1 MKIVADENIMALT
14 AELPN
19 GIDWVLKPGRT
30 ICAADL
36 VDADALLVRSITR
49 VDERLLK
56 GSSVGFVATAT
67 SGTDHL
73 DLPWLAA
80 SGIAVADAAG
90 ANANAVAEYVIASL
104 AELMLEE
111 NLPLWKLT
119 VAVIGVGHV
128 GSALLAKLT
137 ALGISCVAC
146 DPFQQIMAGVNYV
159 ELNTALQADV
169 ICLHTPLTDRGSYPT
184 YHMLDEHRLK
194 KINPAAIILN
204 AGRGEVIDNK
214 ALLAHLKQCPQQRVI
229 LDVWENE
236 PKPSPQLLQ
245 RVFIGTPHIA
255 GYSVEAKLASTK
267 AVAAALIKH
276 FALEKFKM
284 PIHSAGA
291 KRVHDQRYEGDSASL
306 VVGKGSD
313 QQMFAAIVSKSFSPK
328 ALSRRFKDAYQVS
341 SLSSDP
347 GAGAEVFDSIRAG
360 LSSRREFSAAQVDA
374 AGFSP
379 QLSVWLNAVGFVY
392 KA

>member
-14 AELPN
+14 TRLPN
-19 GIDWVLKPGRT
+19 AIDWVLKPGRA

-49 VDERLLK
+49 VDEHLLK
-56 GSSVGFVATAT
+56 GSPVGFVATAT

-80 SGIAVADAAG
+80 NGIAVADAAG

-146 DPFQQIMAGVNYV
+146 DPFQQILAGVSYV

-169 ICLHTPLTDRGSYPT
+169 ICLHTPLTDHVSYPT

-194 KINPAAIILN
+194 KINPAAIIVN

-214 ALLAHLKQCPQQRVI
+214 ALLAHLHQCPQQRVI

-245 RVFIGTPHIA
+245 KVFIGTPHIA

-276 FALEKFKM
+276 FALEKLKIPM
-284 PIHSAGA
+284 HSEGA
-291 KRVHDQRYEGDSASL
+291 MRMHDQRYEGDSASL
-306 VVGKGSD
+306 MVRKGSD
-313 QQMFAAIVSKSFSPK
+313 QQMFAGIVTKAFSPK
-328 ALSRRFKDAYQVS
+328 AVSRRFKDIYQTTS
-341 SLSSDP
+341 FSSDV
-347 GAGAEVFDSIRAG
+347 GAGAEVFDSIRAD
-360 LSSRREFSAAQVDA
+360 LSARREFGATHVPA

-379 QLSVWLNAVGFVY
+379 QLSAWLHAAGFIVQ
-392 KA
+392 A